1 MLGTIFTAII
11 IIIGLIIVIKAI
23 VIVRQGSNT
32 IIERLGKFARVLRPG
47 LHFVI
52 PIIESVRSVVDMRE
66 QVWDYPPQS
75 VITKDNV
82 STNVDTVMYYYILDP
97 VKSVYEVRNLN
108 EGMLKLTMTAVRNI
122 IGSLTLDE
130 LLTSREQIN
139 EKLRVIVDEA
149 TDPWGV
155 KVTRVELK
163 TIAPP
168 EEILEAM
175 TKQMKAE
182 RTKRA
187 LILEAEGIKESEIR
201 KAEGDQQAKI
211 LRAEAQKQEEV
222 LLAEGKAIAVL
233 NIARAQAEAVKVYYS
248 AIHEGN
254 PTKDLIAIKYLE
266 ALEKISENPS
276 NKIYIPYESS
286 ALMGS
291 LGAIKELFTSAE
303 TKDKPAK
310 QSKE

>member
-1 MLGTIFTAII
+1 MLGTIFTTII
-11 IIIGLIIVIKAI
+11 IIVALIIVIKAI
-23 VIVRQGSNT
+23 VIVRQGSNA
-32 IIERLGKFARVLRPG
+32 IIERLGKFARVLKPG
-47 LHFVI
+47 LHFVV
-52 PIIESVRSVVDMRE
+52 PIIESVRSIVDMRE

-233 NIARAQAEAVKVYYS
+233 NIAKAQAEAVKVYYS

-254 PTKDLIAIKYLE
+254 PTNDLIAIKYLE

-291 LGAIKELFTSAE
+291 IGAIKELFTSA
-303 TKDKPAK
+303 KPEEK
-310 QSKE
+310 PEKENK

>member
-1 MLGTIFTAII
+1 MGN
-11 IIIGLIIVIKAI
+11 IIGYTILIIVALVILIKAI
-23 VIVRQGSNT
+23 VIVRQGSNAVV
-32 IIERLGKFARVLRPG
+32 ERLGKFARVLKPG
-47 LHFVI
+47 LHFVT

-82 STNVDTVMYYYILDP
+82 LTNVDSVMYYYIIDP

-108 EGMLKLTMTAVRNI
+108 EGILKLTMTALRNI
-122 IGSLTLDE
+122 VGNLTLDE

-155 KVTRVELK
+155 KVIRVEVK

-201 KAEGDQQAKI
+201 KAEGEQQAKI
-211 LRAEAQKQEEV
+211 LHAEALKQEEI

-233 NIARAQAEAVKVYYS
+233 NVAKAQAEAVKVYFS
-248 AIHEGN
+248 AIHEGK
-254 PTKDLIAIKYLE
+254 PTKDLLAIKYME

-291 LGAIKELFTSAE
+291 IGAIKDIFL
-303 TKDKPAK
+303 DKK
-310 QSKE
+310 LEEKNVEEKK

>member
-254 PTKDLIAIKYLE
+254 PTNDLIAIKYLE

-291 LGAIKELFTSAE
+291 IGAIKELFTPS
-303 TKDKPAK
+303 KPEEK
-310 QSKE
+310 PEKENK

>member
-1 MLGTIFTAII
+1 MLAVLITILII
-11 IIIGLIIVIKAI
+11 IALIILIKSI
-23 VIVRQGSNT
+23 VIVRQGSNA
-32 IIERLGKFARVLRPG
+32 IVERLGKFARVLKPG
-47 LHFVI
+47 LHFLV

-82 STNVDTVMYYYILDP
+82 PTSVDTVMYYYILDP
-97 VKSVYEVRNLN
+97 VKSIYEVRNLN
-108 EGMLKLTMTAVRNI
+108 EGILKLTMTALRNI
-122 IGSLTLDE
+122 VGSLTLDE

-139 EKLRVIVDEA
+139 EKLRIIVDEA

-155 KVTRVELK
+155 KITRLEVK

-168 EEILEAM
+168 DEILEAM

-187 LILEAEGIKESEIR
+187 IILEAEGIKESEIR
-201 KAEGDQQAKI
+201 KAEGDRQSKI
-211 LRAEAQKQEEV
+211 LHAEAQKQEEI
-222 LLAEGKAIAVL
+222 LLAEGKASAVV
-233 NIARAQAEAVKVYYS
+233 NVAIAQAQAVKVYYK

-254 PTKDLIAIKYLE
+254 PTNDLIAIKYLE

-291 LGAIKELFTSAE
+291 IGAIKELFASA
-303 TKDKPAK
+303 KPEEKLK
-310 QSKE
+310 QEKK

>member
-1 MLGTIFTAII
+1 MLGTIFTTII
-11 IIIGLIIVIKAI
+11 IIVALIIVIKAI
-23 VIVRQGSNT
+23 VIVRQGSNA
-32 IIERLGKFARVLRPG
+32 IIERLGKFARVLKPG
-47 LHFVI
+47 LHFVV
-52 PIIESVRSVVDMRE
+52 PIIESVRSIVDMRE

-82 STNVDTVMYYYILDP
+82 PTNVDTVMYYYILDP
-97 VKSVYEVRNLN
+97 VKSVYEVRNLS

-211 LRAEAQKQEEV
+211 LRAEAQKQEKI
-222 LLAEGKAIAVL
+222 LLAAGEAIAIL
-233 NIARAQAEAVKVYYS
+233 NIAKAQAEAVKVYYS

-254 PTKDLIAIKYLE
+254 PTNDLIAIKYLE

-291 LGAIKELFTSAE
+291 IGAIKELFTPS
-303 TKDKPAK
+303 KPEEK
-310 QSKE
+310 PEKENK

>member
-1 MLGTIFTAII
+1 MLGTIFTVII
-11 IIIGLIIVIKAI
+11 IIVLLVILIKAI
-23 VIVRQGSNT
+23 VIVRQGSNS
-32 IIERLGKFARVLRPG
+32 IVERLGKFARVLKPG

-82 STNVDTVMYYYILDP
+82 PTNIDTVMYYYILDP

-108 EGMLKLTMTAVRNI
+108 EGILKLTMTALRNI
-122 IGSLTLDE
+122 VGSLTLDE

-139 EKLRVIVDEA
+139 EKLRIIVDEA

-155 KVTRVELK
+155 KVTRVEVK

-201 KAEGDQQAKI
+201 KAEGEQQATI
-211 LRAEAQKQEEV
+211 LRSEAQKQQEV
-222 LLAEGKAIAVL
+222 LLAEGKALAVL
-233 NIARAQAEAVKVYYS
+233 NVAKAQA
-248 AIHEGN
+248 
-254 PTKDLIAIKYLE
+254 
-266 ALEKISENPS
+266 
-276 NKIYIPYESS
+276 
-286 ALMGS
+286 
-291 LGAIKELFTSAE
+291 
-303 TKDKPAK
+303 
-310 QSKE
+310 